1 MHNENEKQFCEQ
13 CDDFCACSIPFLDN
27 MPDEQRHIIQEKTIK
42 KELKKKST
50 LFHEGDP
57 VDGIYIIKH
66 GRVKLTRF
74 DLDGNEQIVGI
85 FSDNETIWEDL
96 LIDGS
101 VFPYSAECLTQTSVC
116 IISRKEV
123 LKVLRDPTISIEMLA
138 MLSQKLHDAN
148 ERNLI
153 LSTKDPK
160 NRLAYFLLYRE
171 KRDHEESMQLKLE
184 DIAASLSMRPETASR
199 KLNELIKEGLIER
212 IGKSCIK
219 IIDYEGLE
227 SLIP

>member
-1 MHNENEKQFCEQ
+1 M
-13 CDDFCACSIPFLDN
+13 
-27 MPDEQRHIIQEKTIK
+27 
-42 KELKKKST
+42 
-50 LFHEGDP
+50 
-57 VDGIYIIKH
+57 
-66 GRVKLTRF
+66 
-74 DLDGNEQIVGI
+74 
-85 FSDNETIWEDL
+85 
-96 LIDGS
+96 
-101 VFPYSAECLTQTSVC
+101 
-116 IISRKEV
+116 
-123 LKVLRDPTISIEMLA
+123 
-138 MLSQKLHDAN
+138 
-148 ERNLI
+148 I

-212 IGKSCIK
+212 VGKSCIK